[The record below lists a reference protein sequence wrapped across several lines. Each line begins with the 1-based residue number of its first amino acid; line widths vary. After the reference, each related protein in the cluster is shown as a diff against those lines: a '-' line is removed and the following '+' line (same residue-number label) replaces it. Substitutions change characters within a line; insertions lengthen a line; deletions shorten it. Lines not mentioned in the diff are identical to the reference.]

1 LGFAL
6 ATPNENSAFQHI
18 DFVRLESTRILVVLV
33 SATGYISH
41 RIVNL
46 NENVAVEHLEQ
57 AANYLNVE
65 FAGLSLAKV
74 RKGIAN
80 HFEEEQARPNSATTL
95 ALRLARVA
103 FTNMTPS
110 NALFVQGVSLLL
122 NNVVESDDR
131 ISMPTLQVLFELI
144 EEKKQLVK
152 LLKRYV
158 DGQGLTIIIGAEH
171 SLPDFQNFSLIA
183 STYFDGNQT
192 GCVGILG
199 PRRMHYS
206 QNIAAVDSVSRS
218 VSRLLIPIQ
227 RGTAAN

>member
-1 LGFAL
+1 MGRI
-6 ATPNENSAFQHI
+6 EG
-18 DFVRLESTRILVVLV
+18 LESQRCP
-33 SATGYISH
+33 
-41 RIVNL
+41 
-46 NENVAVEHLEQ
+46 
-57 AANYLNVE
+57 
-65 FAGLSLAKV
+65 GL
-74 RKGIAN
+74 
-80 HFEEEQARPNSATTL
+80 
-95 ALRLARVA
+95 
-103 FTNMTPS
+103 
-110 NALFVQGVSLLL
+110 LFHWAMVLL

-192 GCVGILG
+192 GCVGVLG

-218 VSRLLIPIQ
+218 VSRLLIPPQ
-227 RGTAAN
+227 TGTAAN